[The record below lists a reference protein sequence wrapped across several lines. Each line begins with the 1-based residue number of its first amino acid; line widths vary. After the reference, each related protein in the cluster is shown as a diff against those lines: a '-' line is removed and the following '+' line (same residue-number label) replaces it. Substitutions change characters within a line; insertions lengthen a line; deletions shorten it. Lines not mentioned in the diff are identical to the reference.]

1 MIGEQE
7 TGLIP
12 NAVIS
17 AVSHEGLTVMI
28 NGKPGHLAIVD
39 ENEKVVAS
47 GKEVAREAQNVSV
60 NCYRNFL
67 KAQGFLRV
75 YSAPISFD

>member
-7 TGLIP
+7 TGRIEG
-12 NAVIS
+12 AVIS
-17 AVSHEGLTVMI
+17 AVSHEGLTVTI

-39 ENEKVVAS
+39 ENQKVVAS
-47 GKEVAREAQNVSV
+47 GTEVAKEAQAVSV
-60 NCYRNFL
+60 NSYRNFL

-75 YSAPISFD
+75 HSESIPLI